1 MQRRVE
7 DYRGRVIAVDA
18 SLSIYQF
25 LVSRRAR
32 PLYLFAPFAS
42 VSSQV
47 VAAFGYSATRYGFL
61 AARLDFS
68 DDVTWGVFPVSNLVR
83 MCDSTS
89 VDVAV
94 VYLWVAQSVWKF
106 MHCVGSLGLC
116 GSTMAQYPKI
126 FEGGYVLVDLAYA
139 VFFECVQTLILQF
152 QRLIPLPEFQF
163 TKSLP
168 TFVLSISNA
177 ISMHRHLCI

>member
-94 VYLWVAQSVWKF
+94 VYF
-106 MHCVGSLGLC
+106 VGSAICLEIHALC
-116 GSTMAQYPKI
+116 RFIGVMWEHDGTVSKN
-126 FEGGYVLVDLAYA
+126 F
-139 VFFECVQTLILQF
+139 
-152 QRLIPLPEFQF
+152 
-163 TKSLP
+163 
-168 TFVLSISNA
+168 
-177 ISMHRHLCI
+177 